1 MDTESDWWQYERGI
15 EMSRPTVPGNVLRIT
30 VQPLV
35 ADKLRDLA
43 KKEKRSVALQAE
55 LILEKYFDQLEKKTQ
70 TE

>member
-1 MDTESDWWQYERGI
+1 
-15 EMSRPTVPGNVLRIT
+15 MSRPTVPGNVLRIT

-55 LILEKYFDQLEKKTQ
+55 LILEKYFDQLEKKAE